1 MSLNS
6 VNAKLRPLVQ
16 RAMKTPASRSM
27 TVLSKE
33 SGEEYKKLNYTNRM
47 KQTGRPVS
55 PHVTI
60 YTFPVTAISSIT
72 NRVTGVAMALG
83 AAGLGTVE
91 ILGGS
96 GTALSLME
104 TIGSQGFLIAA
115 PAKFAVAFPV
125 VYHYSG
131 ALRHFAWDYKP
142 DMLTNVDA
150 EKSSWALIGGAT
162 VVSGIAMFL

>member
-1 MSLNS
+1 
-6 VNAKLRPLVQ
+6 
-16 RAMKTPASRSM
+16 MK
-27 TVLSKE
+27 E
-33 SGEEYKKLNYTNRM
+33 
-47 KQTGRPVS
+47 TGRPVS
-55 PHVTI
+55 PHVTV
-60 YTFPVTAISSIT
+60 YAFPVTAISSIT

-83 AAGLGTVE
+83 AAGLGTAE

-104 TIGSQGFLIAA
+104 TIGSQGFLISA

-125 VYHYSG
+125 VYHYGG
-131 ALRHFAWDYKP
+131 AMRHFAWDSYP
-142 DMLTNVDA
+142 EMLTNVDA